1 MTRKGK
7 AGLKKAFVD
16 RIDEGIAVLIPV
28 GGDGKEVRLPVSE
41 LPAGAK
47 EGDTV
52 DFETGAITREKDP
65 AQAAI
70 PWTKD

>member
-1 MTRKGK
+1 MKKAGK
-7 AGLKKAFVD
+7 RGLKKAFVD
-16 RIDEGIAVLIPV
+16 RIDEGIAAVIPV
-28 GGDGKEVRLPVSE
+28 GGDGKEVRVPLSE

-52 DFETGAITREKDP
+52 DFETGEVTREKDP

-70 PWTKD
+70 PWRKD